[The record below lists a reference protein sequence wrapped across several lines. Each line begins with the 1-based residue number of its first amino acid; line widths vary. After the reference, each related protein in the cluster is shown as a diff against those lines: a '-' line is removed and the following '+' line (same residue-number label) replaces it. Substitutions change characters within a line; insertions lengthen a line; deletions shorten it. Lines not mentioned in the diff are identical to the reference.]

1 MKKKAKVKRHKK
13 EHVFMRVDSPKV
25 LEKKILTSAVMATQL
40 LKNYEAF
47 STMREKRI
55 KKMNGL
61 RRSIVG
67 IHKEVV
73 SFKRKFPRIG
83 EEDEV
88 LEEEPRINLKNMNDL
103 DKDLYLIEKRLKEI

>member
-47 STMREKRI
+47 STMRE
-55 KKMNGL
+55 
-61 RRSIVG
+61 
-67 IHKEVV
+67 
-73 SFKRKFPRIG
+73 
-83 EEDEV
+83 
-88 LEEEPRINLKNMNDL
+88 
-103 DKDLYLIEKRLKEI
+103 